1 MTSLCSLAFGIAF
14 SAHLSMIGDYNSVHP
29 YAECVNDNGGMT
41 SVYYNSMDEI
51 TIFGGYRHE
60 FNDDWSLDVGL
71 ATGYVDDYPAVPM
84 GRLRYK
90 NFFIVPG
97 VEYYNNE
104 YQFGTVIGV
113 QFDLGK

>member
-97 VEYYNNE
+97 VEYYENE

-113 QFDLGK
+113 QFELGK